1 MKLSKLFI
9 AGLAIFGFTACSEE
23 TEIGSSKIDI
33 GNVIS
38 VSTYIPGTRAMDK
51 TSFVEGDVLSLYSCL
66 TTRNYGNSFTGNFMN
81 NVEVTR
87 TSGGDWTYSPLM
99 AWPTD
104 ANEHLSFIAYYPKN
118 TSSTPMSYYYTVN
131 DNFTEQ
137 NDPLWCTIKDASIND
152 RNGTAINGNES
163 DAAFEATSGA
173 LNLKFKHMLSKVNVK
188 VKLAS
193 NYPGI
198 TCKLNE
204 LTLSDV
210 SPSGTFTIAN
220 DLSSGYWSRSGSK
233 SFTLT
238 SGAEDVLSSTEYD
251 VAEMLMIPQDL
262 SEQRAYFLI
271 KYTHTLAEGGEKTV
285 TKKIY
290 IPNKWEMGK
299 VYNYVINL
307 SLDVNT
313 ISLSTEIN
321 NWDSTENPN
330 IGTKAADP
338 VDLGLRVKW
347 ASYDFGTVSPYD
359 DGPGYDYYDS
369 RDFTLTDTWGANWH
383 IPTYEEWKELIDK
396 CKITSMEKNGK
407 TIYVVEGTNG
417 NKIYFPS
424 SDYWVP
430 KDTGYPSYYPY
441 CASLSNPSVY
451 SLYSLDKDVKHPI
464 RPVYTK

>member
-1 MKLSKLFI
+1 MKLSKFFI
-9 AGLAIFGFTACSEE
+9 AGLTIFCLTACSEE
-23 TEIGSSKIDI
+23 TEIESSKIDA

-66 TTRNYGNSFTGNFMN
+66 TTGNYGNSFTANFMN

-118 TSSTPMSYYYTVN
+118 TSSTPRSYSYTVN

-198 TCKLNE
+198 TCKLNA
-204 LTLSDV
+204 LSLSGV

-220 DLSSGYWSRSGSK
+220 DLSSGSWSTSGSR

-251 VAEMLMIPQDL
+251 VAEMLMIPQNL
-262 SEQRAYFLI
+262 SVRCAYFFI

-285 TKKIY
+285 TKTIY
-290 IPNKWEMGK
+290 IPNKWEMSK

-338 VDLGLRVKW
+338 VDLGLSVKW

-359 DGPGYDYYDS
+359 DGPTYDFYDS
-369 RDFTLTDTWGANWH
+369 RSFTLTDTWGANWR
-383 IPTYEEWKELIDK
+383 IPTYDEWRELIYG
-396 CKITSMEKNGK
+396 CTITSMEKNGK
-407 TIYVVEGTNG
+407 TIYVVEGKNG
-417 NKIYFPS
+417 NKIYLPS
-424 SDYWVP
+424 SLYWVP
-430 KDTGYPSYYPY
+430 AEDYRNNP
-441 CASLSNPSVY
+441 CLASLSTPSVSY
-451 SLYSLDKDVKHPI
+451 VDANKNVKHPI

>member
-1 MKLSKLFI
+1 MKLSKFFI
-9 AGLAIFGFTACSEE
+9 AGLAIFCLTACSEE
-23 TEIGSSKIDI
+23 TEIESSKIDA

-66 TTRNYGNSFTGNFMN
+66 TTGNYGNSFTANFMN

-87 TSGGDWTYSPLM
+87 TSGGNWTYSPLM
-99 AWPTD
+99 AWPTY

-118 TSSTPMSYYYTVN
+118 TSSTPMSYSYTVN

-163 DAAFEATSGA
+163 DAAFDATRGA
-173 LNLKFKHMLSKVNVK
+173 LHLKFKHMLSKVNVK
-188 VKLAS
+188 VKLAR

-198 TCKLNE
+198 TCKLND
-204 LTLSDV
+204 LTLYDV

-220 DLSSGYWSRSGSK
+220 DLSSGSWSTSGSR

-251 VAEMLMIPQDL
+251 VAEMLMIPQNL
-262 SEQRAYFLI
+262 SVRCAYFFI

-285 TKKIY
+285 TKTIY
-290 IPNKWEMGK
+290 IPNKWEMSK

-338 VDLGLRVKW
+338 VDLGLSVKW

-359 DGPGYDYYDS
+359 DGPTYDFYDS
-369 RDFTLTDTWGANWH
+369 RSFTLTDTWGANWR
-383 IPTYEEWKELIDK
+383 IPTYDEWRELIYG
-396 CKITSMEKNGK
+396 CTITSMEKNGK
-407 TIYVVEGTNG
+407 TIYVVEGKNG
-417 NKIYFPS
+417 NKIYLPS
-424 SDYWVP
+424 SLYWVP
-430 KDTGYPSYYPY
+430 AEDYRNNP
-441 CASLSNPSVY
+441 CLASLSTPSVSY
-451 SLYSLDKDVKHPI
+451 VDANKNVKHPI

>member
-9 AGLAIFGFTACSEE
+9 AGLAIFCLTACSEE
-23 TEIGSSKIDI
+23 TEIESSKIDA

-66 TTRNYGNSFTGNFMN
+66 TTGNYGNSFTANFMN

-118 TSSTPMSYYYTVN
+118 TSSTPRSYSYTVN

-198 TCKLNE
+198 TCKL
-204 LTLSDV
+204 TALSLSGV
-210 SPSGTFTIAN
+210 SPSGTFTTAH
-220 DLSSGYWSRSGSK
+220 DLSSGSWSTSGSK

-262 SEQRAYFLI
+262 SVRCAYFFI

-285 TKKIY
+285 TKTIY
-290 IPNKWEMGK
+290 IPNKWEMSK

-338 VDLGLRVKW
+338 VDLGLSVKW

-359 DGPGYDYYDS
+359 DGPTYDFYDS
-369 RDFTLTDTWGANWH
+369 RSFTLTDTWGANWR
-383 IPTYEEWKELIDK
+383 IPTYDEWRELIYG
-396 CKITSMEKNGK
+396 CTITSMEKNGK
-407 TIYVVEGTNG
+407 TIYVVEGKNG
-417 NKIYFPS
+417 NKIYLPS
-424 SDYWVP
+424 SLYWVP
-430 KDTGYPSYYPY
+430 AEDYRNNP
-441 CASLSNPSVY
+441 CLASLSTPSVSY
-451 SLYSLDKDVKHPI
+451 VDANKNVKHPI

>member
-1 MKLSKLFI
+1 MKLSKFFI
-9 AGLAIFGFTACSEE
+9 AGLTIFCLTACSEE
-23 TEIGSSKIDI
+23 TEIESSKIDA

-66 TTRNYGNSFTGNFMN
+66 TTGNYGNSFTANFMN

-118 TSSTPMSYYYTVN
+118 TSSTPRSYSYTVN

-198 TCKLNE
+198 TCKLNA
-204 LTLSDV
+204 LSLSGV

-220 DLSSGYWSRSGSK
+220 DLSSGSWSTSGSR

-251 VAEMLMIPQDL
+251 VAEMLMIPQNL
-262 SEQRAYFLI
+262 SDQCAYFFI

-285 TKKIY
+285 TKTIY
-290 IPNKWEMGK
+290 IPNKWEMSK

-338 VDLGLRVKW
+338 VDLGLSVKW

-359 DGPGYDYYDS
+359 DGPTYDFYDS
-369 RDFTLTDTWGANWH
+369 RSFTLTDTWGANWR
-383 IPTYEEWKELIDK
+383 IPTYDEWRELIYG
-396 CKITSMEKNGK
+396 CTITSMEKNGK
-407 TIYVVEGTNG
+407 TIYVVEGKNG
-417 NKIYFPS
+417 NKIYLPS
-424 SDYWVP
+424 SLYWVP
-430 KDTGYPSYYPY
+430 AEDYRNNP
-441 CASLSNPSVY
+441 CLASLSTPSVSY
-451 SLYSLDKDVKHPI
+451 VDANKNVKHPI

>member
-9 AGLAIFGFTACSEE
+9 ACLAIFCLTACSEE
-23 TEIGSSKIDI
+23 TEIESSKIDA

-66 TTRNYGNSFTGNFMN
+66 TTGNYGNSFTANFMN

-118 TSSTPMSYYYTVN
+118 TSSTPMSYSYTVN

-198 TCKLNE
+198 TCKLND

-220 DLSSGYWSRSGSK
+220 DLSSGSWSTSGTK

-262 SEQRAYFLI
+262 SVQCAYFFI

-290 IPNKWEMGK
+290 LPNNWEMSK

-338 VDLGLRVKW
+338 VDLGLSVKW

-359 DGPGYDYYDS
+359 DGPTYDYYDS
-369 RDFTLTDTWGANWH
+369 RSFTLTNTWGANWRK
-383 IPTYEEWKELIDK
+383 PTYEEWNELFSK

-424 SDYWVP
+424 SKYWIPINDSRFNYWADLSSSVIHN
-430 KDTGYPSYYPY
+430 SY
-441 CASLSNPSVY
+441 SNIKY
-451 SLYSLDKDVKHPI
+451 PI

>member
-1 MKLSKLFI
+1 
-9 AGLAIFGFTACSEE
+9 
-23 TEIGSSKIDI
+23 
-33 GNVIS
+33 
-38 VSTYIPGTRAMDK
+38 
-51 TSFVEGDVLSLYSCL
+51 
-66 TTRNYGNSFTGNFMN
+66 
-81 NVEVTR
+81 
-87 TSGGDWTYSPLM
+87 
-99 AWPTD
+99 
-104 ANEHLSFIAYYPKN
+104 
-118 TSSTPMSYYYTVN
+118 MSYSYTVN

-193 NYPGI
+193 TYPGI
-198 TCKLNE
+198 TCKLND

-220 DLSSGYWSRSGSK
+220 DLSSGSWSTSGKK

-251 VAEMLMIPQDL
+251 VAEMLMIPQGL
-262 SEQRAYFLI
+262 SVQRAYFLI

-285 TKKIY
+285 TKTIY
-290 IPNKWEMGK
+290 IPNKWEMSK

-338 VDLGLRVKW
+338 VDLGLSVKW

-359 DGPGYDYYDS
+359 DGPGYDFYDS
-369 RDFTLTDTWGANWH
+369 RSFTLTNTWGANWRR
-383 IPTYEEWKELIDK
+383 PTYTEWNELISK
-396 CKITSMEKNGK
+396 CKITSIEKNGK

-424 SDYWVP
+424 SDYWAP
-430 KDTGYPSYYPY
+430 TNENRYYY
-441 CASLSNPSVY
+441 CADLSRSKIY
-451 SLYSLDKDVKHPI
+451 DSSSSAIKHPI

>member
-1 MKLSKLFI
+1 MKLSKFFI
-9 AGLAIFGFTACSEE
+9 AGLTIFCLTACSEE
-23 TEIGSSKIDI
+23 TEIESSKIDA

-66 TTRNYGNSFTGNFMN
+66 TTGNYGNSFTANFMN

-118 TSSTPMSYYYTVN
+118 TSSTPRSYSYTVN

-198 TCKLNE
+198 TCKLNA
-204 LTLSDV
+204 LSLSGV

-220 DLSSGYWSRSGSK
+220 DLSSGSWSTSGSR

-251 VAEMLMIPQDL
+251 VAEMLMIPQNL
-262 SEQRAYFLI
+262 SVRCAYFFI

-290 IPNKWEMGK
+290 LPNNWEMSK

-338 VDLGLRVKW
+338 VDLGLSVKW

-359 DGPGYDYYDS
+359 DGPTYDFYDS
-369 RDFTLTDTWGANWH
+369 RSFTLTDTWGANWR
-383 IPTYEEWKELIDK
+383 IPTYDEWRELIYG
-396 CKITSMEKNGK
+396 CTITSMEKNGK
-407 TIYVVEGTNG
+407 TIYVVEGKNG
-417 NKIYFPS
+417 NKIYLPS
-424 SDYWVP
+424 SLYWVP
-430 KDTGYPSYYPY
+430 AEDYRNNP
-441 CASLSNPSVY
+441 CLASLSTPSVSY
-451 SLYSLDKDVKHPI
+451 VDANKNVKHPI

>member
-9 AGLAIFGFTACSEE
+9 AGLAIFCLTACSEE
-23 TEIGSSKIDI
+23 TEIESSKIDA

-66 TTRNYGNSFTGNFMN
+66 TTGNYGNSFTANFMN

-118 TSSTPMSYYYTVN
+118 TSSTPMSYSYTVN

-198 TCKLNE
+198 TCKLNA
-204 LTLSDV
+204 LSLSGV

-220 DLSSGYWSRSGSK
+220 DLSSGSWSTSGSR

-238 SGAEDVLSSTEYD
+238 SGAEDVLSSTEY
-251 VAEMLMIPQDL
+251 
-262 SEQRAYFLI
+262 
-271 KYTHTLAEGGEKTV
+271 EKTV
-285 TKKIY
+285 TKTIY
-290 IPNKWEMGK
+290 IPNKWEMSK

-338 VDLGLRVKW
+338 VDLGLSVKW

-359 DGPGYDYYDS
+359 DGPTYDFYDS
-369 RDFTLTDTWGANWH
+369 RSFTLTDTWGANWR
-383 IPTYEEWKELIDK
+383 IPTYDEWRELIYK

-430 KDTGYPSYYPY
+430 DDTGYPNYYPY
-441 CASLSNPSVY
+441 CASLSKPEVY

>member
-1 MKLSKLFI
+1 MKLSKFFI
-9 AGLAIFGFTACSEE
+9 AGLAIFCLTACSEE
-23 TEIGSSKIDI
+23 TEIESSKIDA

-66 TTRNYGNSFTGNFMN
+66 TTGNYGNSFTANFMN

-118 TSSTPMSYYYTVN
+118 MSSTPMSYSYTVN

-198 TCKLNE
+198 TCKLND
-204 LTLSDV
+204 LTLFDV

-220 DLSSGYWSRSGSK
+220 DLSSGSWSTSGTK

-262 SEQRAYFLI
+262 SVQCAYFFI
-271 KYTHTLAEGGEKTV
+271 KYTHTLAECGEKPV

-290 IPNKWEMGK
+290 LPNNWEMSK

-338 VDLGLRVKW
+338 VDLGLSVKW

-359 DGPGYDYYDS
+359 VGPGYDFYES
-369 RDFTLTDTWGANWH
+369 RRFTLTNTWGANWRL
-383 IPTYEEWKELIDK
+383 PAYYEWNELISK

-417 NKIYFPS
+417 NKIYLPS
-424 SDYWVP
+424 SLYWVP
-430 KDTGYPSYYPY
+430 AEDYRNNP
-441 CASLSNPSVY
+441 CLASLSTPSVSY
-451 SLYSLDKDVKHPI
+451 VDANKNVKHPI